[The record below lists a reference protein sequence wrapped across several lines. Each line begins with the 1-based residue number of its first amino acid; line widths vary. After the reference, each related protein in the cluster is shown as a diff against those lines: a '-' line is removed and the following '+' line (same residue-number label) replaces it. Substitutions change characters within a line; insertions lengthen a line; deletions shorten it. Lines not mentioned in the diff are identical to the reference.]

1 VAFIGDPGATRP
13 GTMRESILA
22 EATQLFAD
30 TGFEGTSLNDIAAGV
45 GIKRPSLLHHFASKD
60 ELYGEVFENMLSDW
74 LERVE
79 SVITAP
85 GEGWEKFAEVI
96 TVGFDVFAENPAYV
110 RLMRREALDGGG
122 RLGIDLVGVVEPL
135 FTAAVAWMEDQME
148 SGHFRRTDARQVVVS
163 AYAVLLGYVSD
174 APFLNGLFGGNA
186 LEANVLAERRTHL
199 LDLFH
204 RTLVADPA

>member
-1 VAFIGDPGATRP
+1 
-13 GTMRESILA
+13 MREAILA

-30 TGFEGTSLNDIAAGV
+30 NGFEGTSLNDIAAGV

-79 SVITAP
+79 SVIAEP
-85 GEGWEKFAEVI
+85 GTGWDKFAEVI
-96 TVGFDVFAENPAYV
+96 SVGFHVFAEKPAYV

-122 RLGIDLVGVVEPL
+122 RLAIDLVGVVEPL
-135 FTAAVAWMEDQME
+135 FSTAVVWMEAQMA
-148 SGHFRRTDARQVVVS
+148 SGHFRRTDARQIVVT
-163 AYAVLLGYVSD
+163 AYAVLLGYISD

-186 LEANVLAERRTHL
+186 LDDLVLEERRAHL

-204 RTLVADPA
+204 RTLVADPR

>member
-1 VAFIGDPGATRP
+1 
-13 GTMRESILA
+13 MRETILL

-30 TGFEGTSLNDIAAGV
+30 HGFEGTSLNDIAAGV

-60 ELYGEVFENMLSDW
+60 ELYGEVFETMLSDW

-79 SVITAP
+79 SVIAAP
-85 GEGWEKFAEVI
+85 GTGWEKFAEVI

-110 RLMRREALDGGG
+110 RLMRREALDGGV

-135 FTAAVAWMEDQME
+135 FSTAVEWMEAQMD
-148 SGHFRRTDARQVVVS
+148 SGHFRRTDPRQVVVS
-163 AYAVLLGYVSD
+163 AYAVMLGYVSD
-174 APFLNGLFGGNA
+174 APFLNGLLGGNA
-186 LEANVLAERRTHL
+186 LEAGVLAERRAHL

>member
-1 VAFIGDPGATRP
+1 
-13 GTMRESILA
+13 MREAILA

-30 TGFEGTSLNDIAAGV
+30 NGFEGTSLNDIAAGV

-79 SVITAP
+79 SVIAAP
-85 GEGWEKFAEVI
+85 GTGWDKFAEVI
-96 TVGFDVFAENPAYV
+96 SVGFDVFAENPAYV

-135 FTAAVAWMEDQME
+135 FSTAVAWMEAQME
-148 SGHFRRTDARQVVVS
+148 SGHFRHTDGRQVVVT

-174 APFLNGLFGGNA
+174 APFLNGLFGGDA
-186 LEANVLAERRTHL
+186 LDASVLEERRAHL
-199 LDLFH
+199 LDLFR
-204 RTLVADPA
+204 RTLVADRH

>member
-1 VAFIGDPGATRP
+1 
-13 GTMRESILA
+13 MREAIVA

-30 TGFEGTSLNDIAAGV
+30 HGFEGTSLNDIAAGV

-79 SVITAP
+79 SVIDVP
-85 GEGWEKFAEVI
+85 GTGWDKFAEVMS
-96 TVGFDVFAENPAYV
+96 VGFDVFAENPSYV

-135 FTAAVAWMEDQME
+135 FATAVAWMEAQMD
-148 SGHFRRTDARQVVVS
+148 SGHFRRTDARQVVVT

-174 APFLNGLFGGNA
+174 APFLNGLLGGDA
-186 LEANVLAERRTHL
+186 LDARVLAERRTHL
-199 LDLFH
+199 LDLFR
-204 RTLVADPA
+204 RTLVA

>member
-1 VAFIGDPGATRP
+1 
-13 GTMRESILA
+13 MREAILA

-30 TGFEGTSLNDIAAGV
+30 NGFEGTSLNDIAAGV

-60 ELYGEVFENMLSDW
+60 DLYGEVFENMLSNW

-79 SVITAP
+79 SVIAEP
-85 GEGWEKFAEVI
+85 GTGWDKFAEVI
-96 TVGFDVFAENPAYV
+96 SVGFDVFAENPAYV

-135 FTAAVAWMEDQME
+135 FAAAVGWMETQME
-148 SGHFRRTDARQVVVS
+148 RGHFRRTDARQVVVT

-174 APFLNGLFGGNA
+174 APFLNGLLGGDA
-186 LEANVLAERRTHL
+186 LDSAVLEQRRAHL
-199 LDLFH
+199 LDLF
-204 RTLVADPA
+204 RCTLVAGPA

>member
-1 VAFIGDPGATRP
+1 
-13 GTMRESILA
+13 MREAILA

-30 TGFEGTSLNDIAAGV
+30 NGFEGTSLNDIAAGV

-79 SVITAP
+79 SVIAAP
-85 GEGWEKFAEVI
+85 GTGWDKFAEVI
-96 TVGFDVFAENPAYV
+96 SVGFDVFAENPAYV

-135 FTAAVAWMEDQME
+135 FSTAVAWMEAQME
-148 SGHFRRTDARQVVVS
+148 SGHFRHTDARQVVVT

-174 APFLNGLFGGNA
+174 APFLNGLFGGDA
-186 LEANVLAERRTHL
+186 LDASVLEERRAHL
-199 LDLFH
+199 LDLFR
-204 RTLVADPA
+204 RTLVADRH